1 MSQQMTSDD
10 IFDRY
15 SRDANRASSASA
27 SGDDDIFSRYER
39 KVGAEAAAPEGK
51 KRLYVSPAKP
61 RGDVAD
67 MSGFNNRMASSVPIL
82 GPLFD
87 KATAAA
93 GATIQPLFVKP
104 KDVADIVSGKERP
117 GSQPNWH
124 DRYQANLAMQEG
136 RNELY
141 GEEHPI
147 AATAADLTGATML
160 LGPMS
165 RTALG
170 ARMMGLRGNSL
181 GARVYQGAAGMG
193 ALETTNQLLRG
204 NNPLDQ
210 GFLGP
215 VPLAMAGGAVGPMAG
230 EAISSGATKI
240 MQWLPRRTGELAGV
254 NSVGRNMLVNA
265 LEGETPASV
274 AEASRRFGPSGML
287 ADVNRATTDL
297 AGGLADIPGAHK
309 QVVREA
315 YRQRAAG
322 QGSRIMQSLDRNTVP
337 YVSVADMTRAI
348 EKARST
354 GADPLYNQFR
364 TMAVQPTTEIKAL
377 MPRLEKA
384 GAFDLAEELS
394 GISGRPINRA
404 FFTGGP
410 QKEYPTAETWD
421 YVKRGLDRRIS
432 QALDRTKPDKELSRE
447 LLNLKG
453 ELLSEI
459 DKTPAGR
466 VWQKAREKF
475 AEHSELLHQIEEG
488 QKTFARNTRYDELA
502 HELINLSTPERAAR
516 LQGARD
522 AIQQVIENSV
532 RGDTTAR
539 NTLLTKASR
548 QKLELLFGRE
558 RAERLIGD
566 LEAEV
571 LGKGKVENVVGGS
584 QTTPKR
590 ERVGAMLPAPSEMGY
605 VANLDIT
612 KPASFIP
619 EWMKPQTIMEGARAQ
634 RYSDAYSQMAPLLT
648 RKMGDHNFNALT
660 QELLA
665 DHSRL
670 SGLQKRLD
678 RMGQAATLAIAVSGP
693 ALRNKLLGDAATQ
706 ESRSQSRR

>member
-1 MSQQMTSDD
+1 MNEQDLSILDEFRRGS
-10 IFDRY
+10 
-15 SRDANRASSASA
+15 
-27 SGDDDIFSRYER
+27 
-39 KVGAEAAAPEGK
+39 KAAPAPDAGIDRSILDEFRRKIEVASEPDGK
-51 KRLYVSPAKP
+51 KRIYVSPAKP
-61 RGDVAD
+61 RGDVVNA
-67 MSGFNNRMASSVPIL
+67 SGFNNRMASSIPVI

-93 GATIQPLFVKP
+93 GAAIQPLMSEEARKKSF
-104 KDVADIVSGKERP
+104 GERY
-117 GSQPNWH
+117 SENI
-124 DRYQANLAMQEG
+124 AMQEG

-147 AATAADLTGATML
+147 ASTAADIAGTGML
-160 LGPMS
+160 LGPVAN
-165 RTALG
+165 TALG
-170 ARMMGLRGNSL
+170 ARMMGLTGNSL

-193 ALETTNQLLRG
+193 ALETTNQLLKG

-215 VPLAMAGGAVGPMAG
+215 VPLAIAGGAVGPMAG
-230 EAISSGATKI
+230 EAISSGASKV

-274 AEASRRFGPSGML
+274 AEAQRRFGPSGML
-287 ADVNRATTDL
+287 ADVNQATTDL
-297 AGGLADIPGAHK
+297 AGGLADIPGPHK

-315 YRQRAAG
+315 FRQRAAG
-322 QGSRIMQSLDRNTVP
+322 QGGRIMQSLDQNTVP
-337 YVSVADMTRAI
+337 YVPVADLSRAI
-348 EKARST
+348 EKARSNGT
-354 GADPLYNQFR
+354 DALYNQFR
-364 TMAVQPTTEIKAL
+364 SMTVQPTKEVKAL
-377 MPRLEKA
+377 IPRLEKA

-394 GISGRPINRA
+394 GISGRPINRS

-410 QKEYPTAETWD
+410 QKEFPTAESWD
-421 YVKRGLDRRIS
+421 YVKRGLDRRVS
-432 QALDRTKPDKELSRE
+432 QALDRTKPDKELARE

-459 DKTPAGR
+459 DKTPAGK

-522 AIQQVIENSV
+522 AIQQIIENSV

-539 NTLLTKASR
+539 NTLLSRAGR
-548 QKLELLFGRE
+548 QKLELLFGQK
-558 RAERLIGD
+558 RADRLITD

-605 VANLDIT
+605 VSNLDFT
-612 KPASFIP
+612 RPASFIP
-619 EWMKPQTIMEGARAQ
+619 DWMKPQTIMEGARAQ
-634 RYSDAYSQMAPLLT
+634 RYSDAYSQIAPLLT
-648 RKMGDHNFNALT
+648 RKMGDHDFNALT
-660 QELLA
+660 QELLS
-665 DHSRL
+665 DRSRM

-678 RMGQAATLAIAVSGP
+678 QMGRVATLATAASGS
-693 ALRNKLLGDAATQ
+693 ALRNKLLGDTDAQ
-706 ESRSQSRR
+706 GSHSPSRR